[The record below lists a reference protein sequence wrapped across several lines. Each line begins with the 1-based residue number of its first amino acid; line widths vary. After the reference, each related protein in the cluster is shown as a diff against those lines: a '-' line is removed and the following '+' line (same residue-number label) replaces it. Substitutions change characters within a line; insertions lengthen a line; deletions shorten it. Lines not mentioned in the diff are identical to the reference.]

1 MKVKT
6 SITLS
11 EELLSA
17 VDRRT
22 RQEKRTRSDFIEAA
36 VRAFIEQLI
45 RDEQN
50 ARDLELINRN
60 ADFLNRE
67 ASDVLE
73 YQVLE

>member
-1 MKVKT
+1 M
-6 SITLS
+6 
-11 EELLSA
+11 
-17 VDRRT
+17 
-22 RQEKRTRSDFIEAA
+22 
-36 VRAFIEQLI
+36 RAFIEQLI

-50 ARDLELINRN
+50 ARDLELLNRN

>member
-11 EELLSA
+11 EELLKA
-17 VDRRT
+17 VD
-22 RQEKRTRSDFIEAA
+22 KRSKQQRKTRSDFIEGA
-36 VRAFIEQLI
+36 VWAFIQQLT

-50 ARDLELINRN
+50 ARDLEIINRN
-60 ADFLNRE
+60 ADSLNRE

-73 YQVLE
+73 YQVLP